1 MVKHHVHPMNG
12 SLLSLGSPFEIVPY
26 YFPPLTFIFML
37 LALLCRA
44 VPAKYFIRGLKPN
57 CRVACNFSHSIVFL
71 CSFGQVAY
79 ILLALISSTVTVV
92 GNVFPSVLLN
102 QHLKT
107 LSPVLN

>member
-1 MVKHHVHPMNG
+1 MVNHHVHPMNG

-44 VPAKYFIRGLKPN
+44 VPAKYFIQGLEPS
-57 CRVACNFSHSIVFL
+57 CSVACNFSHSIVLL
-71 CSFGQVAY
+71 CSFRQVTY
-79 ILLALISSTVTVV
+79 IFLALISSTVTVV
-92 GNVFPSVLLN
+92 GNIFPRVLLN

-107 LSPVLN
+107 LSPMPN